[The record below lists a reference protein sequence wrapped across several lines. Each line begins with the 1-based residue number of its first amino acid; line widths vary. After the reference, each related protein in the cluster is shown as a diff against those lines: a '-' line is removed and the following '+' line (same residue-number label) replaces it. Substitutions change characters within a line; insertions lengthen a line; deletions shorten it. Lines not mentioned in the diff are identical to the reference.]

1 MSKVHTK
8 TMSSVVTDGSKIAGP
23 VSGLIG
29 ALSDAFSP
37 LAPFAPIIFGLS
49 LLIFLYYFFLRVR
62 PALKNSEPEEVF
74 GSKDA
79 QVAGFSAISAV
90 VMLFFMVVSNAYADE
105 GGALAANFEGVKDFQ
120 QKVFER

>member
-37 LAPFAPIIFGLS
+37 LAPFAPVIFGLS
-49 LLIFLYYFFLRVR
+49 LLIFL
-62 PALKNSEPEEVF
+62 
-74 GSKDA
+74 
-79 QVAGFSAISAV
+79 
-90 VMLFFMVVSNAYADE
+90 
-105 GGALAANFEGVKDFQ
+105 
-120 QKVFER
+120 